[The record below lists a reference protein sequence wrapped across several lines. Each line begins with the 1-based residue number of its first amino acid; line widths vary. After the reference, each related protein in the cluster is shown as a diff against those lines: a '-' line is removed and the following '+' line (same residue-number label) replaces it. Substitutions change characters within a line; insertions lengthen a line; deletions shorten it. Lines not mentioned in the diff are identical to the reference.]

1 MADLRIVDAP
11 VLLQESITDDVK
23 MPTGGLGNF
32 SVRLGDIL
40 WYVVTKEQLANK
52 NYVDTSSK
60 GVKDKLDIHI
70 ADKANPHNVT
80 KEQVGLGNVDNT
92 ADIDKPVSNAV
103 NSAIITATT
112 DMVTKTYVNQ
122 KDNLKADKATTLS
135 GYGITD
141 AYTKDETYSKIDVD
155 NTLVLKADVAYVD
168 GKDGDLTTLTTNDKT
183 NLVKAINE
191 IHNDTKGVVGLY
203 AQNVT
208 NGGSENGWTDLLVTT
223 HDGTTQREVNA
234 KTLKLAKSINDINA
248 QIATNEKR
256 TVYLDASLNTAID
269 LKDIDLI
276 GGGYDNVITVAEN
289 SFGIQSSVTHPNW
302 ERRRL
307 ENLKIV
313 GASRNNTIGFKFADD
328 TLAGRRHLN
337 YVSFSNLDIAIKK
350 PKGNIGN
357 TYQNLNISLCNYG
370 YVAVAEAGLKM
381 HAGCDTFRDCQFDNV
396 AKWAIDVDDNYG
408 SAGQLAIYDSIFEYC
423 TGGIRINLHN
433 NLTFSPPIIKNCW
446 FEEVANS
453 SEISYGTFKTIE
465 TSHGSETARMI
476 KLIDVPQIIIDGCF
490 LANMELINST
500 VYAQNCRIDNSAFS
514 GYPQFFIDAN
524 SRLYADNLVAFGTV
538 HEDII
543 VRSVTARRKKTDTAN
558 SFSFRGEA
566 PKGILNQALTSVNY
580 IGRTYNGTAGT
591 TVGIKER
598 TYGDN
603 ALQATIVNGGCLNK
617 TCLQLPLTVGDV
629 AMLPSVSLTA
639 DKWAVWGV
647 SIKSTQS
654 GSMYFMEGQSG
665 TSRLGTAIVDV
676 GKWTHTWGVAQVGI
690 SAPVQLRIA
699 LSVAGNVY
707 IENYF
712 IAEFDTE
719 KEALDFANA
728 RRAILDI

>member
-40 WYVVTKEQLANK
+40 WYVITKEQLANK
-52 NYVDTSSK
+52 NYVDLSSK
-60 GVKDKLDIHI
+60 SVKDSLDTHVS
-70 ADKANPHNVT
+70 AKDNPHNVT
-80 KEQVGLGNVDNT
+80 KVQVGLGNVDNT

-112 DMVTKTYVNQ
+112 DMATKAYVN
-122 KDNLKADKATTLS
+122 
-135 GYGITD
+135 
-141 AYTKDETYSKIDVD
+141 
-155 NTLVLKADVAYVD
+155 
-168 GKDGDLTTLTTNDKT
+168 GKDGDLSTLTTTDKT

-191 IHNDTKGVVGLY
+191 VVSVKADKSTTLVGYGISDAYTKSEIDTNYGGVKTLY
-203 AQNVT
+203 DKNVAA
-208 NGGSENGWTDLLVTT
+208 GAGANGWTDLLVTT
-223 HDGTTQREVNA
+223 RDGATQREVNA
-234 KTLKLAKSINDINA
+234 KTLKLAKSISDINT

-276 GGGYDNVITVAEN
+276 GSGYDNVITVAEN

-357 TYQNLNISLCNYG
+357 TYQNLNISQCNYG

-381 HAGCDTFRDCQFDNV
+381 HTGCDTFRDCQFDNV

-408 SAGQLAIYDSIFEYC
+408 GAGQLAIYDSIFEYC

-543 VRSVTARRKKTDTAN
+543 VRSVTARRQKTSASA
-558 SFSFRGEA
+558 SFSFRGEV
-566 PKGILNQALTSVNY
+566 PKGVLNQPLTSVNY
-580 IGRTYNGTAGT
+580 IGRTYSGAAGTA
-591 TVGIKER
+591 VGIKER
-598 TYGDN
+598 AWGDN

-617 TCLQLPLTVGDV
+617 TCLQLPLTVGDI

-665 TSRLGTAIVDV
+665 TSMLGTAIVDV

>member
-1 MADLRIVDAP
+1 MAYNDVVQSIANAIKDALTLDYVVNGEP
-11 VLLQESITDDVK
+11 NKQAQS
-23 MPTGGLGNF
+23 
-32 SVRLGDIL
+32 RLGRLIYTLATINHRVDIA
-40 WYVVTKEQLANK
+40 TNQA
-52 NYVDTSSK
+52 DQ
-60 GVKDKLDIHI
+60 KLTELQDAI
-70 ADKANPHNVT
+70 
-80 KEQVGLGNVDNT
+80 NT
-92 ADIDKPVSNAV
+92 AGA
-103 NSAIITATT
+103 AGAG
-112 DMVTKTYVNQ
+112 
-122 KDNLKADKATTLS
+122 A
-135 GYGITD
+135 
-141 AYTKDETYSKIDVD
+141 
-155 NTLVLKADVAYVD
+155 
-168 GKDGDLTTLTTNDKT
+168 
-183 NLVKAINE
+183 
-191 IHNDTKGVVGLY
+191 
-203 AQNVT
+203 
-208 NGGSENGWTDLLVTT
+208 NGWTDLLVTT
-223 HDGTTQREVNA
+223 HDGATQREVNA
-234 KTLKLAKSINDINA
+234 KTLKLAKSISDINA

-276 GGGYDNVITVAEN
+276 GSGYDNVITVAEN

-302 ERRRL
+302 DRRRL

-357 TYQNLNISLCNYG
+357 TYQNLNISQCNYG

-381 HAGCDTFRDCQFDNV
+381 HTGCDTFRDCQFDNIS
-396 AKWAIDVDDNYG
+396 KWAIDLDDAYVG
-408 SAGQLAIYDSIFEYC
+408 TGQLAIYDSIFEYC

-465 TSHGSETARMI
+465 TKHGSETARMI

-500 VYAQNCRIDNSAFS
+500 VYAQNCRIDNSAFN

-524 SRLYADNLVAFGTV
+524 SRLYADNLTAFGLV
-538 HEDII
+538 HKDII
-543 VRSVTARRKKTDTAN
+543 VRSVTTRQQKTSAST
-558 SFSFRGEA
+558 SFSFRGEV
-566 PKGILNQALTSVNY
+566 PKGILNQPLTSVNY
-580 IGRTYNGTAGT
+580 IGRTYNGAAGT
-591 TVGIKER
+591 AVGIKER

-603 ALQATIVNGGCLNK
+603 ALTGNIVIGGCLNK
-617 TCLQLPLTVGDV
+617 TCLQLNLTVGDI
-629 AMLPSVSLTA
+629 AMLPTVNLTA

-647 SIKSTQS
+647 SLKATQA
-654 GSMYFMEGQSG
+654 GSFYFMDGQTG
-665 TSRLGTAIVDV
+665 TSLLGDAISDLN
-676 GKWTHTWGVAQVGI
+676 KWTHTWGVAQVGV
-690 SAPVQLRIA
+690 SSPVQLRLA
-699 LSVAGNVY
+699 LNANGTVY

-719 KEALDFANA
+719 KEAIDFANA
-728 RRAILDI
+728 RRAILDN

>member
-40 WYVVTKEQLANK
+40 WYVITKEQLANK
-52 NYVDTSSK
+52 NYVDLSSK
-60 GVKDKLDIHI
+60 GVKDSLDEHI
-70 ADKANPHNVT
+70 ADKNNPHQVT

-92 ADIDKPVSNAV
+92 ADIDKPVSNATK
-103 NSAIITATT
+103 SAIITATT
-112 DMVTKTYVNQ
+112 DMATKAYVNS
-122 KDNLKADKATTLS
+122 KD
-135 GYGITD
+135 G
-141 AYTKDETYSKIDVD
+141 
-155 NTLVLKADVAYVD
+155 LKADVVYVD

-208 NGGSENGWTDLLVTT
+208 NGGSENGWADLLVTT

-276 GGGYDNVITVAEN
+276 GSGYDNVITVAEN
-289 SFGIQSSVTHPNW
+289 SFGIKSSVTHPNW

-313 GASRNNTIGFKFADD
+313 GASRNNTVGFKFDED

-337 YVSFSNLDIAIKK
+337 YVSFSNLDVAIKK

-357 TYQNLNISLCNYG
+357 TYQNLNIAQCNYG
-370 YVAVAEAGLKM
+370 YVADSDPTM
-381 HAGCDTFRDCQFDNV
+381 HTGCDTFRDCQFDNIS
-396 AKWAIDVDDNYG
+396 KWVIDIDDNYG
-408 SAGQLAIYDSIFEYC
+408 GAGQLAIYDSIFEYC
-423 TGGIRINLHN
+423 TAGIRINLHN
-433 NLTFSPPIIKNCW
+433 KLSYSPPIIKNCW

-453 SEISYGTFKTIE
+453 VEVAYGTFKTVD
-465 TSHGSETARMI
+465 TRHGTETARMI
-476 KLIDVPQIIIDGCF
+476 KLIDVPQIIIDGCY

-500 VYAQNCRIDNSAFS
+500 VYAQNCRIDTATYG
-514 GYPQFFIDAN
+514 GYSQFFIDAN
-524 SRLYADNLVAFGTV
+524 SRLYADNLTAFGLV
-538 HEDII
+538 HKDII
-543 VRSVTARRKKTDTAN
+543 VRSVTTRRQKTSASA
-558 SFSFRGEA
+558 SFSFRGEV
-566 PKGILNQALTSVNY
+566 PKGILNQPLTSTNY
-580 IGRTYNGTAGT
+580 IGRTYNGVVGT
-591 TVGIKER
+591 SVGIKER

-603 ALQATIVNGGCLNK
+603 ALTGNIANGGCLNK
-617 TCLQLPLTVGDV
+617 TCLQLPLTVGDI
-629 AMLPSVSLTA
+629 AMLPTVNLTA

-647 SIKSTQS
+647 SLKASAIGQFL
-654 GSMYFMEGQSG
+654 FMDGQVG
-665 TSRLGTAIVDV
+665 TSVLGEAISDLN
-676 GKWTHTWGVAQVGI
+676 KWTHTWGVAQVGV
-690 SAPVQLRIA
+690 SAAVQLRLA
-699 LSVAGNVY
+699 LNANGTVY

-719 KEALDFANA
+719 KEALDFANT
-728 RRAILDI
+728 RMAILDI

>member
-40 WYVVTKEQLANK
+40 WYVITKEQLANK
-52 NYVDTSSK
+52 NYVDLSSK
-60 GVKDKLDIHI
+60 GVKDSLDAHI
-70 ADKANPHNVT
+70 ADKVNPHEVT
-80 KEQVGLGNVDNT
+80 KAQVGLGNVDNT
-92 ADIDKPVSNAV
+92 ADVDKPVSNAV
-103 NSAIITATT
+103 SSAIITATT
-112 DMVTKTYVNQ
+112 DMATKAYVNQ

-141 AYTKDETYSKIDVD
+141 AYTKDETRSRIEI
-155 NTLVLKADVAYVD
+155 NSALTLKADVAYVD

-183 NLVKAINE
+183 NLVKAVNE
-191 IHNDTKGVVGLY
+191 IHDVTKGVVGLY

-223 HDGTTQREVNA
+223 HDGTTQREVNT
-234 KTLKLAKSINDINA
+234 KTLKLAKSISDINA

-276 GGGYDNVITVAEN
+276 GSGYDNVITVAEN

-302 ERRRL
+302 DRRRL

-328 TLAGRRHLN
+328 ILAGRRHLN
-337 YVSFSNLDIAIKK
+337 YVSFSNLDVAIKK

-357 TYQNLNISLCNYG
+357 TYQNLNISQCNYG

-381 HAGCDTFRDCQFDNV
+381 HTGCDTFRDCQFDNIS
-396 AKWAIDVDDNYG
+396 KWAIDIDDAYAG
-408 SAGQLAIYDSIFEYC
+408 AGQLAIYDSIFEYC
-423 TGGIRINLHN
+423 TSGIRINLHN

-446 FEEVANS
+446 FEGVANS
-453 SEISYGTFKTIE
+453 SEIAYGTFKTID
-465 TSHGSETARMI
+465 TRHGSETARMI

-490 LANMELINST
+490 LANMELINSN

-524 SRLYADNLVAFGTV
+524 SRLYADNLTAFGTV
-538 HEDII
+538 HKDII
-543 VRSVTARRKKTDTAN
+543 VRSVTARQKKTDTAN
-558 SFSFRGEA
+558 SFSFRGEV
-566 PKGILNQALTSVNY
+566 PKGVLNQPLTSVNY

-603 ALQATIVNGGCLNK
+603 ALTGNIINGGCLNK
-617 TCLQLPLTVGDV
+617 TCLQLPLTVGNI
-629 AMLPSVSLTA
+629 AMLPTVNLTA

-647 SIKSTQS
+647 TLKASAIGQFL
-654 GSMYFMEGQSG
+654 FMDGQGG
-665 TSRLGTAIVDV
+665 TSVLGEAIVDV
-676 GKWTHTWGVAQVGI
+676 GKWTHTWGVAQVGV
-690 SAPVQLRIA
+690 SAPVQLRLA
-699 LSVAGNVY
+699 LSANGTVY

-719 KEALDFANA
+719 KEAIDFANA
-728 RRAILDI
+728 RMAILDI